1 MCESFSALSVSPC
14 LRSTIVCKKDARSL
28 LLAAWSR
35 GRLVALAAGRSWPL
49 VALAA
54 GRFGRLAAAC
64 TERKDVV
71 FNLPAPWR

>member
-1 MCESFSALSVSPC
+1 MFALDDRVQKGC
-14 LRSTIVCKKDARSL
+14 ALI
-28 LLAAWSR
+28 AAGR
-35 GRLVALAAGRSWPL
+35 LVAFGRLVALAAGRSWPL